1 MRPKK
6 TAQNETSRNYG
17 AFQDGDLPMQCEA
30 CGYKGPMKHFLREN
44 TEDTICPVCGERDE
58 HVYEV

>member
-1 MRPKK
+1 
-6 TAQNETSRNYG
+6 
-17 AFQDGDLPMQCEA
+17 MQCAA